1 MFENMDVGMKG
12 DSILTRRRKK
22 KKTQE
27 YDIKLNCLYW
37 TIFRRKLLRFQSGP
51 KNPKQIQHSFNQ
63 FSLQIY

>member
-22 KKTQE
+22 KKPQE